1 MVRFWSHYTEYGST
15 PGCNHD
21 GSFDHDS
28 LLKRKLILF
37 PTIEHKRTKLK
48 VLIEIT
54 NQIQNAMRNLMVL
67 FPILISCNHL
77 FIFIML
83 PHILKQNYGLTYKDH
98 VNGAYNGDK
107 LLHV

>member
-21 GSFDHDS
+21 DSFDHDP

-67 FPILISCNHL
+67 YH
-77 FIFIML
+77 
-83 PHILKQNYGLTYKDH
+83 H
-98 VNGAYNGDK
+98 VHVATHTKTK
-107 LLHV
+107 LRINI